1 MKTLIHI
8 SLLLLLTTGTLVAQ
22 DKGRNKIPLD
32 AEVFSFDV
40 QSEVTMFDKIQKETE
55 SISAI
60 KPLVYIAS
68 IIESRVNLKQA
79 EKQAIAASIL
89 KNTKR

>member
-22 DKGRNKIPLD
+22 DKGRNGIPLH
-32 AEVFSFDV
+32 AEVFSFNV
-40 QSEVTMFDKIQKETE
+40 QSEATIFDKIQKETE
-55 SISAI
+55 NISAI
-60 KPLVYIAS
+60 KPLLYIAS
-68 IIESRVNLKQA
+68 IIESRVNLRQA

-89 KNTKR
+89 KNTKM